1 MLFPPAMLI
10 NSYSS
15 TLLLCIQSVT
25 IPSAVSKSME
35 EGAAAHPG
43 RNEVLVDGLTFSSN
57 FDSGNLLSVDR
68 GRALDAGR
76 CEYVVTAAPD
86 ASKPDT
92 PPEAQITPTT
102 WFHFSI
108 SGAVA
113 GQEIALQIVNLIKH
127 TALYDQDTR
136 PVVRSLPSQKK
147 WERLRQGVTYQA
159 DRQTNEFSIRFTYT
173 VAVAGETV
181 FFAFCYPYSYTDGQ
195 RMLRRLDQDFA
206 RRERTASSMYYH
218 RETLV
223 HSLDGRKVDLLT
235 ISSYDNILDNREET
249 IPGLFPDHPHTP
261 RPFQFQ
267 NKRVIFLTSRVHPA
281 ETPSSFVLDG
291 ALSFLLKRDDPRAY
305 KLLKECVFKVIPMLN
320 PDGKL
325 QSTFTVTL
333 ALFEGVARG
342 HYRLDSLGANLN
354 RHYISP
360 TMDKHPTIFA
370 AKAAIL
376 ATCHTMSKLALH
388 VDLHAHAAKRGCF
401 IYGNRYATA
410 TEQALSQV
418 YPKLIGLN
426 SVHFEYDQCNFTEQN
441 MHLVEKRD
449 HGLSKDGCARVALHR
464 ETSGIPVY
472 FYTLECNF
480 NMGRRPGSI
489 PHSGSGLMSTAPL
502 SPEVTRKAYVPKYT
516 TASWE
521 DVGKGMMVA
530 VLDWLGTNEWSR
542 IPHSQWRTM
551 TGFIQDIKN
560 QVAPS
565 FDQHKETNKSSV
577 KKNKQQEKLEKK
589 RYGCVGLPPA
599 TKTTPRSS
607 SRTSTRSSNNNN
619 AAF

>member
-1 MLFPPAMLI
+1 
-10 NSYSS
+10 
-15 TLLLCIQSVT
+15 
-25 IPSAVSKSME
+25 ME

-235 ISSYDNILDNREET
+235 ISSYD
-249 IPGLFPDHPHTP
+249 
-261 RPFQFQ
+261 
-267 NKRVIFLTSRVHPA
+267 K
-281 ETPSSFVLDG
+281 
-291 ALSFLLKRDDPRAY
+291 
-305 KLLKECVFKVIPMLN
+305 
-320 PDGKL
+320 
-325 QSTFTVTL
+325 
-333 ALFEGVARG
+333 
-342 HYRLDSLGANLN
+342 
-354 RHYISP
+354 
-360 TMDKHPTIFA
+360 
-370 AKAAIL
+370 
-376 ATCHTMSKLALH
+376 
-388 VDLHAHAAKRGCF
+388 
-401 IYGNRYATA
+401 
-410 TEQALSQV
+410 
-418 YPKLIGLN
+418 
-426 SVHFEYDQCNFTEQN
+426 
-441 MHLVEKRD
+441 
-449 HGLSKDGCARVALHR
+449 
-464 ETSGIPVY
+464 
-472 FYTLECNF
+472 
-480 NMGRRPGSI
+480 
-489 PHSGSGLMSTAPL
+489 
-502 SPEVTRKAYVPKYT
+502 
-516 TASWE
+516 
-521 DVGKGMMVA
+521 
-530 VLDWLGTNEWSR
+530 
-542 IPHSQWRTM
+542 
-551 TGFIQDIKN
+551 
-560 QVAPS
+560 
-565 FDQHKETNKSSV
+565 
-577 KKNKQQEKLEKK
+577 
-589 RYGCVGLPPA
+589 
-599 TKTTPRSS
+599 
-607 SRTSTRSSNNNN
+607 
-619 AAF
+619 